1 MLITKKIKFSASRV
15 TNMMGSDDD
24 RPITEFGTTLRRGRL
39 FVGEAPIATYFGFP
53 GPSLVNNSD
62 LIERNVRPK
71 GCCTY
76 VHCMSLLL
84 SIHKYSYCVA
94 TATATATAND
104 NNRFAFLTCGQALAI
119 SLVAVTFAGKGFSS
133 VLSEISL
140 RHESEPHEF

>member
-84 SIHKYSYCVA
+84 SYIFILRG
-94 TATATATAND
+94 NG
-104 NNRFAFLTCGQALAI
+104 N
-119 SLVAVTFAGKGFSS
+119 GKRQQPFCFSS
-133 VLSEISL
+133 TLPLDTSFGYFSCRSDIRRKRLFICS
-140 RHESEPHEF
+140 

>member
-71 GCCTY
+71 VVVLKDVVPMY
-76 VHCMSLLL
+76 
-84 SIHKYSYCVA
+84 
-94 TATATATAND
+94 TA
-104 NNRFAFLTCGQALAI
+104 
-119 SLVAVTFAGKGFSS
+119 
-133 VLSEISL
+133 
-140 RHESEPHEF
+140 